1 MNLANKIF
9 SYIKITRPLNVIIT
23 FLVVIVAILI
33 SESEHISIIIIFFAS
48 TAAAMVAASGNIIND
63 IYDIE
68 TDKISHPNRVLVIGA
83 IAKNEAWIEYTS
95 LNIIAIIIAA
105 LISFKLTFIVV
116 ATIILLY
123 FYSTAIKKIP
133 LVGNFTI
140 AFITGLTFVYGG
152 VASGNLNESFIPAIF
167 AFLINAIRELVKDIM
182 DIDGDNKINIKTFP
196 IRFGIPKS
204 KQLITAL
211 TFLLIVFTF
220 YPFLNQFYRIEYFI
234 VVMVIL
240 NPILVVC
247 LKFLSDKNEEKN
259 LSNVSS
265 LLKLNMII
273 GLIAIY
279 VGK

>member
-1 MNLANKIF
+1 MNLTNKIF
-9 SYIKITRPLNVIIT
+9 YYIKITRPLNVIIT

-33 SESEHISIIIIFFAS
+33 SQSDQIRLIIIFFAS

-83 IAKNEAWIEYTS
+83 ITKNEAWIEYTS

-116 ATIILLY
+116 VTIILLY
-123 FYSTAIKKIP
+123 FYSTALKKIP

-140 AFITGLTFVYGG
+140 AIITGLTFVYGG
-152 VASGNLNESFIPAIF
+152 VTAGNLNESFIPAIF
-167 AFLINAIRELVKDIM
+167 AFFINAIRELVKDIM

-204 KQLITAL
+204 KQLVTVL

>member
-1 MNLANKIF
+1 M
-9 SYIKITRPLNVIIT
+9 
-23 FLVVIVAILI
+23 
-33 SESEHISIIIIFFAS
+33 
-48 TAAAMVAASGNIIND
+48 
-63 IYDIE
+63 
-68 TDKISHPNRVLVIGA
+68 
-83 IAKNEAWIEYTS
+83 
-95 LNIIAIIIAA
+95 
-105 LISFKLTFIVV
+105 ISFKLTFIVV
-116 ATIILLY
+116 VTIILLY
-123 FYSTAIKKIP
+123 FYSTALKKIP

-140 AFITGLTFVYGG
+140 AIITGLTFVYGG
-152 VASGNLNESFIPAIF
+152 VTAGNLNESFIPAIF
-167 AFLINAIRELVKDIM
+167 AFFINAIRELVKDIM

-204 KQLITAL
+204 KQLVTVL

-220 YPFLNQFYRIEYFI
+220 YPFLNQSYRIEYFI